1 MARKLKE
8 KKPPAETPFESVW
21 FTWPVP
27 NRGYTWTEEAKPVPE
42 GRAFGK
48 TPKGQPPYLIEN
60 PKATVHVRK
69 FPLRDCPDLFSDF
82 EALEPTPEDI
92 QDFAN
97 KYGWLGIG
105 DILYYPHRDRGSTV
119 FQGEGLECWQ
129 DEIAT
134 IQICAKISEWIDSRN
149 ESELSK
155 RIEWAPSG
163 HGVRFR
169 WTAIGREPITPISP
183 LDVQAVQELAKRIT
197 QRAVTRDQWIADKN
211 HLTELFASWT
221 PGDVFAPAS
230 AWLVQEVNK
239 NIQGKVWVGLILD
252 QRGER
257 QPVVRA
263 DNLLAAIWSQF
274 YSHLIGE
281 KKVVRCEVCRRWMD
295 VTHSRRNKRMHSRCS
310 MWLRNQRREPPG
322 GEKSGKKK
330 TRTK

>member
-1 MARKLKE
+1 MARKLKG
-8 KKPPAETPFESVW
+8 KKRVAEEPPFENVW
-21 FTWPVP
+21 FTWSVA

-42 GRAFGK
+42 TSPFGNK
-48 TPKGQPPYLIEN
+48 PKGQPPYLIEN
-60 PKATVHVRK
+60 PETSVHVRK

-97 KYGWLGIG
+97 KYGWLGIW
-105 DILYYPHRDRGSTV
+105 DSLYKGKGSTV
-119 FQGEGLECWQ
+119 FGGEGLECWQ
-129 DEIAT
+129 NEIAT

-169 WTAIGREPITPISP
+169 WTAIGREPITPIS
-183 LDVQAVQELAKRIT
+183 LGNAEEVQELAKRIT
-197 QRAVTRDQWIADKN
+197 QRAVTRDEWIADKN
-211 HLTELFASWT
+211 HLRGLFASWT
-221 PGDVFAPAS
+221 HGDVFAPAN

-239 NIQGKVWVGLILD
+239 KIQRGAWVGLILD
-252 QRGER
+252 ERGER
-257 QPVVRA
+257 QPVIHA
-263 DNLLAAIWSQF
+263 KNLLAAIWYQF
-274 YSHLIGE
+274 YCYLVGE
-281 KKVVRCEVCRRWMD
+281 KKVVRCQVCKRWMD

-322 GEKSGKKK
+322 GENRGKKK